1 MYTVS
6 PNDWPLD
13 RYHSDWIYQAK
24 FLFRILTNLCF
35 FKLNTFLPTL
45 PLITCYK
52 VYSEVIID
60 SFLDNI
66 NFELDLISN
75 DLNLLSLY
83 YRRSPLSL
91 DSFNFGPINLYFQ
104 TL

>member
-1 MYTVS
+1 MCTVS

-13 RYHSDWIYQAK
+13 RYHSDWIYKAK

-45 PLITCYK
+45 PLITCDK